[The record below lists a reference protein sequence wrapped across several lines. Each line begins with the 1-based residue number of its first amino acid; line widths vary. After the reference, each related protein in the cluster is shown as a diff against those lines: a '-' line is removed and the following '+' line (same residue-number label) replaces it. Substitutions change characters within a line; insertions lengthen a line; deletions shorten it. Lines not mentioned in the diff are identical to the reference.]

1 MRGPVLPSPV
11 VELRP
16 HGVQSFAGDE
26 IRFSFPRRDQPSFSQ
41 APECG
46 QGAVGKHPSFTRD
59 AGGFDDL
66 ALAVL
71 LDADASAARERV
83 QRALLELRDIHE

>member
-1 MRGPVLPSPV
+1 MCARDLASPV

-16 HGVQSFAGDE
+16 HGVQPLAGDE
-26 IRFSFPRRDQPSFSQ
+26 IGFTFPRCDQPSFSQ

-46 QGAVGKHPSFTRD
+46 EGAVGKHPPFARD

>member
-1 MRGPVLPSPV
+1 MRGPALPSPV
-11 VELRP
+11 VELCP
-16 HGVQSFAGDE
+16 HGVQPLAGDE
-26 IRFSFPRRDQPSFSQ
+26 IGFTFPRRDQPSFSQ

-46 QGAVGKHPSFTRD
+46 EGAVGKHPSFARD
-59 AGGFDDL
+59 AGGFDDF